1 MTVESTRVKIIE
13 EAKRIENDA
22 LYSAKGHYE
31 AAESWTRF
39 HLTIGIPT
47 AILSAIAGASALA
60 QFDYHNIIAGSLA
73 ILVAA
78 LTAVATFLNPNEKAT
93 SHQIVGN
100 KYNALRNK
108 VHIFCNIDSSVENS
122 EQELIKHLKDLAT
135 QRDELNQD
143 SPPIS
148 SWAYKKAQK
157 VIENKTT
164 AKSTSRTS

>member
-1 MTVESTRVKIIE
+1 MGFNT
-13 EAKRIENDA
+13 
-22 LYSAKGHYE
+22 Y
-31 AAESWTRF
+31 
-39 HLTIGIPT
+39 
-47 AILSAIAGASALA
+47 
-60 QFDYHNIIAGSLA
+60 
-73 ILVAA
+73 
-78 LTAVATFLNPNEKAT
+78 
-93 SHQIVGN
+93 
-100 KYNALRNK
+100 
-108 VHIFCNIDSSVENS
+108 VENS